1 MADKP
6 FALPNKEMGYLW
18 VRGNPQL
25 IFSLS
30 IMITVEENTNNAPI
44 SSLNEHAGSSNT
56 KSWADRVQ
64 EFSSNL
70 ETNTFCD
77 DDDACFL

>member
-1 MADKP
+1 
-6 FALPNKEMGYLW
+6 
-18 VRGNPQL
+18 
-25 IFSLS
+25 
-30 IMITVEENTNNAPI
+30 MITVEENTNNAPI